1 MTRGETL
8 SNSKISSW
16 KLRDNRTYEFLPD
29 MKLSGIKNLLDRE
42 TLQFVYDDGSVK
54 EASVGDSEDNEL
66 ITSTWY
72 RYNEKT
78 GKNVEIAGFGG
89 RVDTGRY
96 MVELAIAG
104 ADGMDTVEIPFAV
117 KTAQSMSLGTWNSSK
132 TLDISGD
139 RYVYVYKVSAQAGS
153 YVVSADEK
161 IDGIRILDAN
171 GTEITT
177 NNVAYSSDGF
187 GSAGFDTAG
196 GDLYVCVYP
205 GKKCK

>member
-1 MTRGETL
+1 MPSTSARYTFAPVGGMEIYSKIDADDETMYDLKKLSVSDGEAVLESGNTYYICLDGGVEDKWGDTQTSWSMNVTRGETL

-78 GKNVEIAGFGG
+78 GKYVEIAGFGG

-104 ADGMDTVEIPFAV
+104 ADGMDTD
-117 KTAQSMSLGTWNSSK
+117 Q
-132 TLDISGD
+132 
-139 RYVYVYKVSAQAGS
+139 
-153 YVVSADEK
+153 
-161 IDGIRILDAN
+161 
-171 GTEITT
+171 
-177 NNVAYSSDGF
+177 
-187 GSAGFDTAG
+187 
-196 GDLYVCVYP
+196 
-205 GKKCK
+205 